1 MTDSPEP
8 RKPAAE
14 SSPHGWRF
22 TLTDLLL
29 WTTVLAG
36 FLGLVYWLGPAAL
49 VVASFLAIGY
59 LIFLSDWQSLGILM
73 ISLGVAVVLLGGA
86 LLMME
91 PCGPSRRSICSNNL
105 KQIALA
111 LLQYET
117 VHGAFPP
124 AYFVDDQGRP
134 THSWRAMILKELG
147 RPDLAAAYRWDEPWD
162 GPNNRL
168 LHDRAITIFRC
179 PSDSQAAPHCTNY
192 VAIVGP
198 GTVFPG
204 EQSVSVLQITDGPSS
219 SLLLVEL
226 HNSGIGW
233 FEPRDLPVA
242 QMAPGINSKQG
253 QGLSS
258 AHQGG
263 VNVAFVDGGVQFL
276 PYDLPPEE
284 LRKMVTIA
292 GGETV
297 TVP

>member
-8 RKPAAE
+8 RKPAAK

-22 TLTDLLL
+22 SLTDLLL

-49 VVASFLAIGY
+49 VVASFLAIGF

-86 LLMME
+86 LLTME
-91 PCGPSRRSICSNNL
+91 PRVLSRRSICSTNL

-168 LHDRAITIFRC
+168 LHDQAIKILRC
-179 PSDSQAAPHCTNY
+179 PSDSQAPPHCTNY

-204 EQSVSVLQITDGPSS
+204 EQSVSALQITDAPSS
-219 SLLLVEL
+219 TLLVVEV

-233 FEPRDLPVA
+233 FEPRDLHVA
-242 QMAPGINSKQG
+242 QMAPRINSKQG
-253 QGLSS
+253 QGPSS
-258 AHQGG
+258 AHPGG

-276 PYDLPPEE
+276 PDDLPPEE
-284 LRKMVTIA
+284 LRKMATIE